1 MDRKYKAFL
10 IYAYAFIFLYM
21 VNSLITWFFMKS
33 HLSPFFGTVLEAFIM
48 VLGLYYT
55 FYLLMKRYYWIEDR
69 KRITVAWLFH
79 FVPFIITSFLL
90 FFLLFKAIPNPAFA
104 IFVYL
109 NGDVLLL
116 FFTYKFAVEKFI
128 ERESG

>member
-10 IYAYAFIFLYM
+10 IYAYAFIFFYM
-21 VNSLITWFFMKS
+21 VNSLITWFFMKA
-33 HLSPFFGTVLEAFIM
+33 HLSPVFRTVLEAFIM

-55 FYLLMKRYYWIEDR
+55 FYLLMKRYYWINDK